1 MKGKLSATLGIVV
14 GITMSMSSLAY
25 SSSNNRTSLNKSSLA
40 YIKPSSDIKAIPND
54 LENFKTKVEVK
65 DASKNIASTK
75 NAKTTSKTTTT
86 TKQNQNKTTR
96 RVASRGENM
105 YGELLDWWK
114 SARYIFPIGS
124 VAEVT
129 DLYTGKTF
137 KVKRTMGTNHADCE
151 ALTRE
156 DTRIIASIWGGFSWD
171 TRPVIVSV
179 NGRKIAASMS
189 SLPHAGLDS
198 APAFKVVNNRSEGYG
213 RGENL
218 DVVKNNGMNGHFD
231 IHFLNSTTHKTGREN
246 PEHQRNVLKAAGK

>member
-1 MKGKLSATLGIVV
+1 MKGKLSAALGIVV
-14 GITMSMSSLAY
+14 GIAMSMSSLAY
-25 SSSNNRTSLNKSSLA
+25 SSSSNRTSLNNTSLA
-40 YIKPSSDIKAIPND
+40 YIKPSSNIKPFPHEIED
-54 LENFKTKVEVK
+54 LKMVQE
-65 DASKNIASTK
+65 
-75 NAKTTSKTTTT
+75 NAKTKEIKQETNTIKKSKP
-86 TKQNQNKTTR
+86 NQVAKTNKTNSTR
-96 RVASRGENM
+96 KVASRGNNM

-156 DTRIIASIWGGFSWD
+156 DTRIIASIWDGFSWN

-179 NGRKIAASMS
+179 NGRRIAASMS
-189 SLPHAGLDS
+189 SLPHAGIDS
-198 APAFKVVNNRSEGYG
+198 APAFKVVSNRSQGYG

-231 IHFLNSTTHKTGREN
+231 IHFLNSTTHKTGKEN
-246 PEHQRNVLKAAGK
+246 PEHQKNVLKAAGK

>member
-1 MKGKLSATLGIVV
+1 
-14 GITMSMSSLAY
+14 
-25 SSSNNRTSLNKSSLA
+25 
-40 YIKPSSDIKAIPND
+40 
-54 LENFKTKVEVK
+54 
-65 DASKNIASTK
+65 
-75 NAKTTSKTTTT
+75 
-86 TKQNQNKTTR
+86 
-96 RVASRGENM
+96 M

-179 NGRKIAASMS
+179 NGRRIAASMS
-189 SLPHAGLDS
+189 SLPHAGVDS
-198 APAFKVVNNRSEGYG
+198 APAFKVVNNRSQGYG

-231 IHFLNSTTHKTGREN
+231 IHFLNSTTHKTGKEN